1 MVNRLEPRLKLVC
14 IFALM
19 PSLVLADGLTYNHSW
34 GFRSPNELSTRISR
48 LDLEERKAGGFYGSF
63 QSETNYE
70 GNSFVTYDCT
80 GSSALNRAN
89 ESVTSVSAQTSSPS
103 TGSQLE
109 LDSIA
114 TGNDQQ
120 SGVFDGGD
128 IAADQEASG
137 AVTSNSDLFLT
148 NETGVINAGGGT
160 NMQDSD
166 TSQSNSGNLSASAET
181 GVGCNFYR
189 EAVDTN
195 AQVSQ

>member
-1 MVNRLEPRLKLVC
+1 MLGSRLKLVC
-14 IFALM
+14 IFVLT
-19 PSLVLADGLTYNHSW
+19 PSFVLGESLTYNSSW
-34 GFRSPNELSTRISR
+34 GFRSPNELSVNISR
-48 LDLEERKAGGFYGSF
+48 LDLEERKAGGFYNSF
-63 QSETNYE
+63 KSETNYE

-137 AVTSNSDLFLT
+137 TVTSNTDLILT

-160 NMQDSD
+160 STQDSD

-189 EAVDTN
+189 EAIDTN
-195 AQVSQ
+195 AQVSE